1 MSSTPPPDLRWRER
15 ESRWAPEH
23 QLFRPSEFGVEIIP
37 GDNEAKA
44 FVELHHYSGSY
55 PSARLRVGLYRKVG
69 CLRSY
74 LAGVA
79 VFSVPCQKAALP
91 CYLGTSNGVEL
102 GRLVLLDEVGFNG
115 ESWFMAR
122 ALSALRR
129 ELPKL
134 IGVLSYSD
142 PLPRWTNTGSMVTPG
157 HVGQVYQA
165 LNAAYLGTAKGR
177 KLYLDCDGRTMSDR
191 GLSKIRAM
199 DKGWKYVAERLV
211 EAGADPRRIGEEPGE
226 WLDRVL
232 PTFRTVKHP
241 GNHVYVWR
249 WTGQKPDSLPYPKR
263 NQGR

>member
-122 ALSALRR
+122 AFSALRR